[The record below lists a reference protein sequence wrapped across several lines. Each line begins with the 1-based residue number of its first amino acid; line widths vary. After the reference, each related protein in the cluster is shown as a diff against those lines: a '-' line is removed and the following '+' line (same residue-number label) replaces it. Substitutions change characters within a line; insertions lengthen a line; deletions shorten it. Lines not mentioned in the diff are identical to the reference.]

1 MSITETIAVSFSLL
15 CVWFS
20 IRKNVWN
27 WPMGIIGVGAYL
39 VLFYDYKLYADMMLQ
54 VVFLVQGFYGWYNWG
69 IGRRKNQNIIVSN
82 LQINQRLVTLIAIA
96 LLTLSW
102 AMLLQRFTDASL
114 PYVDAFASTTSLAA
128 NWLMARK
135 KIENW
140 ILWITADLV
149 YIMLFWYK
157 ELYLSSGIYLLFLA
171 MAIAGLLT
179 WSKSANTNTVLH

>member
-20 IRKNVWN
+20 VRKSIWN
-27 WPMGIIGVGAYL
+27 WPMGIIGVSAYL
-39 VLFYDYKLYADMMLQ
+39 VLFYDIKLYADMTLQ
-54 VVFLVQGFYGWYNWG
+54 VFFLAQGFYGWYNWN
-69 IGRRKNQNIIVSN
+69 IGKRESERIIVST
-82 LQINQRLVTLIAIA
+82 LQNKQRFAMAIAIV
-96 LLTLSW
+96 LLTFSW

-140 ILWITADLV
+140 ILWITADIV
-149 YIMLFWYK
+149 YIGLFWNK
-157 ELYLSSGIYLLFLA
+157 ELYLSCGIYLLFLA
-171 MAIAGLLT
+171 MAVAGLLT
-179 WSKSANTNTVLH
+179 WSKSANTNTVLR